1 MLGMLLTPA
10 VETDYGEIIELANWA
25 YRGTGPTASLNM
37 EAGVLEGQRLTES
50 LIREDLERNPEGRL
64 LIYREEAGREEAGR
78 EEAGREEPSGMLLG
92 TVWLEPKA
100 EGVWY
105 MGLLTVRPDQQNQHL
120 GRTLLAAAEEFA
132 RERGARRMRM
142 TVLHVRDTLIA
153 WYQRRGY
160 VATGEQEQF
169 PYGDDRFGR
178 PLRDDL
184 HFLVLEKEMDC
195 V

>member
-1 MLGMLLTPA
+1 MLGMVLTPA
-10 VETDYGEIIELANWA
+10 VETDYGEIVELANWA
-25 YRGTGPTASLNM
+25 YRGTGPTASWNM
-37 EAGVLEGQRLTES
+37 EDGILEGQRLTES

-64 LIYREEAGREEAGR
+64 LIIRDGAG
-78 EEAGREEPSGMLLG
+78 GMLLG

-105 MGLLTVRPDQQNQHL
+105 MGLLTVRPDQQKRQF

-132 RERGARRMRM
+132 RERGGRRMRM
-142 TVLHVRDTLIA
+142 AVLHVRDTLIA
-153 WYQRRGY
+153 WYERRGY
-160 VATGEQEQF
+160 VVTGEQEPF

-184 HFLVLEKEMDC
+184 HFLVLEKEMNC
-195 V
+195 A